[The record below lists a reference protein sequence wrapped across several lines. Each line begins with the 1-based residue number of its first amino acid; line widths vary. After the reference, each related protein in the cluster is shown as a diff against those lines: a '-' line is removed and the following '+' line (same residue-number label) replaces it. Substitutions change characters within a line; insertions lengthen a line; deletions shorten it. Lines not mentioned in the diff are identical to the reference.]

1 MKLPDRHFHVA
12 QMWRTIVPRRGKL
25 SSHTPNT
32 SHSRKGGKET
42 KGDFQLPFSETREED
57 QQRLQAGRVLCV
69 LIPRFGLALQSRED
83 PHLLLHPAVLTE
95 DNADTA
101 LVLEVN
107 GKAAK
112 SGVATGMTAA
122 QAGTLCTGLIV
133 KSKDSAGEE
142 RAMQELLTLLQTIA
156 PLIKVDTP
164 GVFFVA
170 AEGFDT
176 LYGGEQSLAE
186 RVIRAIRE
194 FGVVVQVGIGDN
206 PFVARLS
213 AELTR
218 PFSLQSIPLGA
229 TRNFLDPLKIK
240 HLPVAEETQ
249 EQLLALGIRTIGQI
263 AAFPANELVARFG
276 ADGALIAHLARGDDP
291 RHFVPLPPEEDLS
304 ERLVFD
310 NPYDDSSLLLNLAE
324 QAITPLFARLAQRG
338 LGCCRLAVRLSFANR
353 SQQVL
358 ELAVDKPTLSWR
370 KLRRQLLLQLES
382 ARFQE
387 AVVEIAVA
395 PLLTAPLSVRQLDLT
410 ARVSGATTT
419 PRAFEQR
426 ILRASL
432 FRIGVCSAVVPEAS
446 YSLTPFNF
454 DFGAAESPSSLLL
467 SGVKGTNTPSGPES
481 SAPAFAMSGITG
493 LRTFQPVRRIEVISE
508 NDQPRSLIINRQRRR
523 IVRCH
528 GPWQISGQWWRDTFV
543 RDYFEVETE
552 HAEVYL
558 IYRLASPHVPDTTV
572 AQGKVGGLT
581 SGKPS
586 KAAVAAWY
594 LQGVFD

>member
-12 QMWRTIVPRRGKL
+12 QMWRTIVPRRGKFNSL
-25 SSHTPNT
+25 APNP
-32 SHSRKGGKET
+32 SHSRETRERTKGEFQLPLRET
-42 KGDFQLPFSETREED
+42 KGGD
-57 QQRLQAGRVLCV
+57 QQQLQTGRVLCV

-83 PHLLLHPAVLTE
+83 PHLLLYPAVLT
-95 DNADTA
+95 DNNSETA
-101 LVLEVN
+101 LILEVN

-122 QAGTLCTGLIV
+122 QAGTLCAGMIV
-133 KSKDSAGEE
+133 KPKDTAGEE
-142 RAMQELLTLLQTIA
+142 HATRELLTLLQTVA
-156 PLIKVDTP
+156 PLIEVDTR

-170 AEGFDT
+170 ADGFDT

-186 RVIRAIRE
+186 RVIRAIKD
-194 FGVVVQVGIGDN
+194 FGLTVQVGIGDN
-206 PFVARLS
+206 PFVARLA

-218 PFSLQSIPLGA
+218 PFSFQAIPPGA
-229 TRNFLDPLKIK
+229 ARTFLEPLKIK
-240 HLPVAEETQ
+240 QLPVSEETQ
-249 EQLLALGIRTIGQI
+249 EQLLALGIRTIGQV

-324 QAITPLFARLAQRG
+324 QAITPLFTRLAQRG

-353 SQQVL
+353 SQQVF

-370 KLRRQLLLQLES
+370 KFRRQLLLQIES

-395 PLLTAPLSVRQLDLT
+395 PLRTAPLHVKQLDLT
-410 ARVSGATTT
+410 ARVSVATTAQ
-419 PRAFEQR
+419 RSFEQR
-426 ILRASL
+426 VLRESL
-432 FRIGVCSAVVPEAS
+432 FRITVCPAILPEECF
-446 YSLTPFNF
+446 SLTPFAF
-454 DFGAAESPSSLLL
+454 DSFANENAGLPLASKTET
-467 SGVKGTNTPSGPES
+467 TNAIIGERSNMPT
-481 SAPAFAMSGITG
+481 FAMSGIRG
-493 LRTFQPVRRIEVISE
+493 LRTFQPVRRVEVISE
-508 NDQPRSLIINRQRRR
+508 NDQPRSIVINRQRRR
-523 IVRCH
+523 ILRCH
-528 GPWQISGQWWRDTFV
+528 GPWQISGQWWREAFT

-558 IYRLASPHVPDTTV
+558 IYRLAGPHAPTPSRVPEKTENPTRSTLPV
-572 AQGKVGGLT
+572 VTG
-581 SGKPS
+581 
-586 KAAVAAWY
+586 AAWY